1 MRFSRQAWAVVAA
14 VAMVLMVSQVAL
26 AQREEGRRGGRGG
39 RGFFGGGRGGG
50 MISALQLASNADVQ
64 KALKVTDEQADK
76 IKDINDA
83 MRDERR
89 KLFEGGR
96 DAAGDQAAM
105 REKMQE
111 LTATATK
118 KLNEVLDATQQKRL
132 MGIQIQVSGAN
143 AVMDPAIGKE
153 LNVTEDQK
161 KKLEEV
167 SQSNRDAMRELFE
180 GARDAEGGPEAMR
193 EKMEKQREEANKKL
207 MAVLTSDQQAQLETL
222 KGEKVEIDMASLRG
236 PDGGRFGDRQRGQR
250 GERGNRGQRNQGERN
265 PEANN

>member
-1 MRFSRQAWAVVAA
+1 MGWAA
-14 VAMVLMVSQVAL
+14 VAALAMVVMVSQVAL
-26 AQREEGRRGGRGG
+26 AQQEEGRRGGRGREG
-39 RGFFGGGRGGG
+39 RGGFFGGGRG
-50 MISALQLASNADVQ
+50 MTSALQLATNEQVQ
-64 KALKVTDEQADK
+64 KAVKITEEQADK
-76 IKDINDA
+76 IKDINDEL
-83 MRDERR
+83 REERG

-96 DAAGDQAAM
+96 DAGGDRDAV

-111 LTATATK
+111 LTASATK

-132 MGIQIQVSGAN
+132 MGVQIQLNGAN

-167 SQSNRDAMRELFE
+167 SRSNRDAMRELFDAGDRE
-180 GARDAEGGPEAMR
+180 GMR

-207 MAVLTSDQQAQLETL
+207 LAVLTSEQQAQLESL
-222 KGEKVEIDMASLRG
+222 KGEKVEIDMASFR
-236 PDGGRFGDRQRGQR
+236 GRFGGRGER
-250 GERGNRGQRNQGERN
+250 GERGNRGDRNQGERN

>member
-1 MRFSRQAWAVVAA
+1 MVVAL
-14 VAMVLMVSQVAL
+14 AMVVMVSQVAL

-39 RGFFGGGRGGG
+39 RGFGGGGRGGF
-50 MISALQLASNADVQ
+50 SALQLATNEQVQ

-76 IKDINDA
+76 IRDINDE
-83 MRDERR
+83 MREERG

-96 DAAGDQAAM
+96 DAGGDQDAV

-111 LTATATK
+111 LTASATK

-132 MGIQIQVSGAN
+132 MGVQIQLNGAN
-143 AVMDPAIGKE
+143 AVMDPAISKE

-180 GARDAEGGPEAMR
+180 GARDAEGGQEAMR

-207 MAVLTSDQQAQLETL
+207 MAVLTSDQQAQLESL
-222 KGEKVEIDMASLRG
+222 KGEKVEIDMSSFR
-236 PDGGRFGDRQRGQR
+236 GRFGGRAER
-250 GERGNRGQRNQGERN
+250 GERGNRGERNRGERN